1 MNHTLTFLTL
11 LIHYVMTLCDECFP
25 VAKIKLKQKNSSPL
39 GLQEVLKRPPKES
52 RNYTNNFLN
61 TELF

>member
-1 MNHTLTFLTL
+1 M
-11 LIHYVMTLCDECFP
+11 MTLCDQWFP